1 MYQDNFYKKTESN
14 SYFLR
19 WKQDEKLYN
28 ISKNHLR
35 SSKEEI
41 LNTISSHYKLKNK
54 KVLEIGCFIG
64 DLLKELKKTYNCNV
78 HGIEPSSLA
87 TNFAKKYF
95 KLNIE
100 NSTFL
105 KSKYFSLKKNTFSK
119 FDVIVCDDVLSWID
133 RNAILPTLG
142 VIDWLLKPDGIIFIR
157 DFSPPANFA
166 YKNHHWEKI
175 YIYNFKQKL
184 GHKVNFL
191 DSGKYIELFN
201 NTRITSQYQKV
212 KMKNNMGLIWSD
224 SILKKIAG
232 FTHPIIEF

>member
-28 ISKNHLR
+28 YSKNYLR
-35 SSKEEI
+35 PSKEEI

-54 KVLEIGCFIG
+54 TILEIGCFIG
-64 DLLKELKKTYNCNV
+64 DLLKELKKNHNCDV

-87 TNFAKKYF
+87 TNFANKYF

-100 NSTFL
+100 NSTLL
-105 KSKYFSLKKNTFSK
+105 KSKYFNLKKNTFSK
-119 FDVIVCDDVLSWID
+119 FDVIICDDVLSWID
-133 RNAILPTLG
+133 RNTIMPSLG

-157 DFSPPANFA
+157 DFSPPTNFA
-166 YKNHHWEKI
+166 YKNHHWKKKK
-175 YIYNFKQKL
+175 IYNFKQKL
-184 GHKVNFL
+184 GHKMNFL
-191 DSGKYIELFN
+191 SSGKYIELFN
-201 NTRITSQYQKV
+201 NTRITSQYQKI

-224 SILKKIAG
+224 SILKKVVD